1 MKRRSPMQWKMKK
14 LLVFL
19 LTLIGF
25 ASVSCDRSGDYESY
39 YGTVNVPYEEKTAVN
54 DNSATPSPYGTDI
67 DDVITEIPTEE

>member
-1 MKRRSPMQWKMKK
+1 M
-14 LLVFL
+14 
-19 LTLIGF
+19 IGF